1 MPVSKGTVGTNHH
14 DAKGEWLD
22 SFLWLLYSLWAI
34 WHVSTR
40 YHDAGEVGEAEVQVA
55 KQA

>member
-1 MPVSKGTVGTNHH
+1 VGTNHH

-34 WHVSTR
+34 WHVSTL